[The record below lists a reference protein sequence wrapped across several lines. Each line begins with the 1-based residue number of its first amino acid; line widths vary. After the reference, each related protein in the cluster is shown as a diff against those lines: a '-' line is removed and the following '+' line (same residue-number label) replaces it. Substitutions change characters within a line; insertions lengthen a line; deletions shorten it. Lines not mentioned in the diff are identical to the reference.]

1 MTTIRVLHVDDE
13 ADIRE
18 VVEISLGLAPDFATR
33 SCGSGKEAL
42 AVAVDWPPDII
53 LLDVMMPVMD
63 GLATLARLRD
73 NAQTASIPVIF
84 MTARA
89 QARELDLFRSLGAVG
104 VIPKP
109 FDPMTLAAS
118 VRSYVQPAEDP
129 LDKLRSV
136 FLQRVEKDVATLA
149 EHRSV
154 LKGGTDTPATL
165 AGIRGIAHGLAGAG
179 GIYGFAEIS
188 DAAAALEEAIVVD
201 LYCPSS
207 GGGIVSALDRLI
219 SRADMNSALTHG
231 SGASRAFYHNWAGE
245 LTMIADL
252 ESGITKEKT
261 SETSALQFIEKR
273 TLRNAPTSSIYEH
286 AH

>member
-1 MTTIRVLHVDDE
+1 MTTIRILHVDDE

-18 VVEISLGLAPDFATR
+18 VVEITLGFAPDFAIR
-33 SCGSGKEAL
+33 SCGSGQEAL

-63 GLATLARLRD
+63 GPATLARLRD

-89 QARELDLFRSLGAVG
+89 QTRELDLFRSLGAVG

-109 FDPMTLAAS
+109 FDPMTLVAL
-118 VRSYVQPAEDP
+118 VRSYLQPADDP

-136 FLQRVEKDVATLA
+136 FLQRVKKDAATLA
-149 EHRSV
+149 EHRSAF
-154 LKGGTDTPATL
+154 KDGTSTPATL
-165 AGIRGIAHGLAGAG
+165 ARIRGIAHGLAGAG

-188 DAAAALEEAIVVD
+188 DAAAALENAIVVD
-201 LYCPSS
+201 PHCPSS

-219 SRADMNSALTHG
+219 SRADMNGALTHMG
-231 SGASRAFYHNWAGE
+231 SGAY
-245 LTMIADL
+245 T
-252 ESGITKEKT
+252 
-261 SETSALQFIEKR
+261 R
-273 TLRNAPTSSIYEH
+273 TAV
-286 AH
+286 